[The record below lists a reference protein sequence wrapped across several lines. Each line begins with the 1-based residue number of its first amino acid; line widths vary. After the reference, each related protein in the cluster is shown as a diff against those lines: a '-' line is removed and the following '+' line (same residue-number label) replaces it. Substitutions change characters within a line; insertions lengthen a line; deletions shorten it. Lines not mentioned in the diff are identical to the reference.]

1 MNPQLSL
8 ATILFADLWAF
19 KFCLDFMTAPFA
31 SNGKSVS
38 RTMKSPRT
46 PNAIYTGF
54 KRKPFRCTEGSR
66 GFQRAL
72 YAGFNRL
79 GPNQPANEDD
89 RELAHCNGDM
99 DAGETKM

>member
-1 MNPQLSL
+1 
-8 ATILFADLWAF
+8 
-19 KFCLDFMTAPFA
+19 MTAPFA

-46 PNAIYTGF
+46 ANAIYTGF
-54 KRKPFRCTEGSR
+54 ERKPFRCTEGSR
-66 GFQRAL
+66 SFPESSLRWF
-72 YAGFNRL
+72 YRF

-99 DAGETKM
+99 DAGKTEM

>member
-1 MNPQLSL
+1 
-8 ATILFADLWAF
+8 
-19 KFCLDFMTAPFA
+19 MTEPFA

-46 PNAIYTGF
+46 PNAIYTVF
-54 KRKPFRCTEGSR
+54 RRKPFRCMEGSR
-66 GFQRAL
+66 GFPESSLRWF
-72 YAGFNRL
+72 YRL

>member
-1 MNPQLSL
+1 
-8 ATILFADLWAF
+8 
-19 KFCLDFMTAPFA
+19 MTEPFA

-46 PNAIYTGF
+46 PNAIYTVF
-54 KRKPFRCTEGSR
+54 RRKPFSLHGGKPRFPESSLR
-66 GFQRAL
+66 WF
-72 YAGFNRL
+72 YRL

>member
-1 MNPQLSL
+1 
-8 ATILFADLWAF
+8 
-19 KFCLDFMTAPFA
+19 MTAPFA

-46 PNAIYTGF
+46 QNAIYTGF
-54 KRKPFRCTEGSR
+54 KRKPFHCTEGSR
-66 GFQRAL
+66 GFPESFLRRF
-72 YAGFNRL
+72 YRL

-99 DAGETKM
+99 DARENKM